1 MGFGGPVF
9 FNLAQRR
16 SVTSLSMFVKASDCS
31 RPLPLVVFDELQ
43 CSSSPS
49 LSISIYAS
57 LNEASVFERSAAELL
72 TTNKLSELA
81 CLALYLMY
89 EKKQGKESYWYPYI
103 RELDRQRGRGQLAV
117 ESPLLWSREE
127 LNEYFAGSTMKVLP
141 TCACFDVSAILILL
155 RSPCYLLNQIRE
167 SVT

>member
-1 MGFGGPVF
+1 MCV
-9 FNLAQRR
+9 NDEDIRL
-16 SVTSLSMFVKASDCS
+16 LSTTLM
-31 RPLPLVVFDELQ
+31 VFDEVQ

-49 LSISIYAS
+49 RFISLCFTEWS
-57 LNEASVFERSAAELL
+57 FFLELSAAELL

-127 LNEYFAGSTMKVLP
+127 LNEYFAGSPMKVLP
-141 TCACFDVSAILILL
+141 TCACIDVSAVFILERKSIL
-155 RSPCYLLNQIRE
+155 SHE
-167 SVT
+167 SSTRVSTVIAVVILWCNSRDSKYAWKF